1 MISFS
6 CFAIKN
12 KIKTN
17 FPVRGRKLNT
27 FPGLVHTAR
36 HTIKTN
42 FPVRGRKLPMKTSCP
57 SNAT

>member
-1 MISFS
+1 M
-6 CFAIKN
+6 
-12 KIKTN
+12 IKTN